1 MSTDW
6 STQFPDTTE
15 GLYTDYEQFLVKKG
29 MVIDFYHIPSGFAVA
44 FKGMINS
51 FSDEYSSEWNT
62 EAVYGRMDPISSFQG
77 TARTISIEWDV
88 VASTVK
94 EAKLNMQKCETL
106 MSMLYPSYAKGEK
119 SNTINASPLFKFK
132 FGNFAHDAGAGY
144 ESIGARAKDAGLTGF
159 IGGFTFEP
167 DFESGII
174 DGPTRNHSG
183 DLGVTQDGRPRK
195 LPVSDGSALGDF
207 QPGEFYPQKLTL
219 SAEFT
224 VLHTHDMGWTPGG
237 SDPSWAEN
245 LGGGSHS
252 VGQAQSGYPYNSPGS
267 HQSGFEGVRGKGSF
281 GASGTGAARTPEA
294 KTTEGADPGDDMS
307 QVEGALLGLI

>member
-1 MSTDW
+1 MADPLDWNGGADW
-6 STQFPDTTE
+6 STQFPDTSE
-15 GLYTDYEQFLVKKG
+15 GLYTDYERHLVFKG

-62 EAVYGRMDPISSFQG
+62 ESVYGRMDPISAYQG

-88 VASTVK
+88 VAATVS

-106 MSMLYPSYAKGEK
+106 MSMLYPSYATDG
-119 SNTINASPLFKFK
+119 STANTINASPLFKFK

-144 ESIGARAKDAGLTGF
+144 ESIGARAKAAGLTGF

-174 DGPTRNHSG
+174 DGPSPAEPT
-183 DLGVTQDGRPRK
+183 DW
-195 LPVSDGSALGDF
+195 

-224 VLHTHDMGWTPGG
+224 VLHTHNMGWTPGG
-237 SDPSWAEN
+237 DDPSWAEN
-245 LGGGSHS
+245 LGGGSI
-252 VGQAQSGYPYNSPGS
+252 GQAQGGYPYNSPGS
-267 HQSGFEGVRGKGSF
+267 HQSGFEGVRGKGAD
-281 GASGTGAARTPEA
+281 GASGTGRAREA
-294 KTTEGADPGDDMS
+294 QKTEGTDPADDMS
-307 QVEGALLGLI
+307 QVEAALLGLI